1 MLRPID
7 NWFLQQEEP
16 AKSCL
21 EFLRVYI
28 PSLDKR
34 ITEEWKYGLPFYY
47 FNGKMFCYLW
57 IHKKLE
63 KPYIGIAE
71 GNKINHP
78 DLLIEK
84 RKRIKILLIDPSK
97 DVPIRKIN
105 GILKEVIALY
115 K

>member
-21 EFLRVYI
+21 EFLRVHI

-47 FNGKMFCYLW
+47 LNGKMFCYLW
-57 IHKKLE
+57 IHKKLG

-105 GILKEVIALY
+105 GILKEVIAIY

>member
-28 PSLDKR
+28 PNLDKR

-47 FNGKMFCYLW
+47 LNGKMFCYLW
-57 IHKKLE
+57 IHKKFL

-71 GNKINHP
+71 GHKINHP

-84 RKRIKILLIDPSK
+84 RKRMKILLVDPYK
-97 DVPIRKIN
+97 DVPVRKLNKIFRE
-105 GILKEVIALY
+105 LIALY

>member
-16 AKSCL
+16 AKSCI
-21 EFLRVYI
+21 EFLRVHI
-28 PSLDKR
+28 PALDKR

-47 FNGKMFCYLW
+47 LNGKMFCYLW
-57 IHKKLE
+57 IHKKLG

-71 GNKINHP
+71 GNRINHP

-97 DVPIRKIN
+97 DIPVRKIN
-105 GILKEVIALY
+105 GILKKVIALY